1 MNKDHSVLIIE
12 DEIILQ
18 DAYKLVLS
26 SKGYQVRTANNGAA
40 GLVMLKEHT
49 PDVILLDI
57 FMPVMDGKEFLKT
70 VNLKDYPKLKII
82 VYTNLSDSNVEE
94 EMLAMGA
101 HKFVL
106 KSSMKPQD
114 LIDLI
119 AECLSDVRNLNSRTK
134 RNLR

>member
-1 MNKDHSVLIIE
+1 MNKNHSILIIE

-18 DAYKLVLS
+18 DVYKLVLS
-26 SKGYQVRTANNGAA
+26 SQGFQVHTANNGAE
-40 GLVMLKEHT
+40 GLRMLEKHK

-70 VNLKDYPKLKII
+70 INLKDNPKLKII

-119 AECLSDVRNLNSRTK
+119 VECLADAKN
-134 RNLR
+134 